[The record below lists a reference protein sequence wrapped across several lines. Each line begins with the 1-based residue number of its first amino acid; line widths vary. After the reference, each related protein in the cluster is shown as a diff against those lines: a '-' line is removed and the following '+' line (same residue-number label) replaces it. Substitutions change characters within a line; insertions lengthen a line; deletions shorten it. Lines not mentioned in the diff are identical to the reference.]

1 MLNLVAV
8 VQEVAVVPVEVAVV
22 EVVVVVREV
31 APAVVVVPLVEKAA
45 RLAGASSLGH
55 TTGSN

>member
-1 MLNLVAV
+1 MAV
-8 VQEVAVVPVEVAVV
+8 VHEVAAVPVEVAVV